1 MQVFSLGKEYNLQNL
16 NKEQERK
23 RNFCLVLYP
32 DCPEHNELITRI
44 ASNEYNFD
52 YAGICHDKD
61 ITDEGDPKKPHY
73 HFVLHLNNPCT
84 RSALAKNLGIEERLV
99 QDCKDYKGALM
110 YLVHYKNQDKAQYSN
125 DLVIGSLSDKVR
137 GLTAKPNE
145 TMACVII
152 LDLLDSIECKV
163 EWSEFMR
170 MVCARGLYSTF
181 RRDSRSFR
189 QAVYEHNSKFER

>member
-1 MQVFSLGKEYNLQNL
+1 MQVFSLGKEYNLQKL

-23 RNFCLVLYP
+23 RNFCLILYP

-73 HFVLHLNNPCT
+73 HFVVHLGNACT
-84 RSALAKNLGIEERLV
+84 RSAFAKNLGIEERLV

-110 YLVHYKNQDKAQYSN
+110 YLVHYKNQDKTQYSN
-125 DLVIGSLSDKVR
+125 ELVFGSLSEKVR
-137 GLTAKPNE
+137 ELTAKPNE
-145 TMACVII
+145 TMATLNI
-152 LDLLDSIECKV
+152 LDLLDSVNGKV
-163 EWSEFMR
+163 KKNDFLR
-170 MVCARGLYSTF
+170 MVCQHGLYSAF
-181 RRDSRSFR
+181 RRNNFYIN
-189 QAVYEHNSKFER
+189 QLIIEHNEQY

>member
-1 MQVFSLGKEYNLQNL
+1 MFSLGKEYNLQKL

-23 RNFCLVLYP
+23 RNFCLILYP

-73 HFVLHLNNPCT
+73 HFVVHLSNACT
-84 RSALAKNLGIEERLV
+84 RSAFAKNLGIEERLV

-125 DLVIGSLSDKVR
+125 ELVFGSLSEKVR
-137 GLTAKPNE
+137 ELTAKPNE
-145 TMACVII
+145 TMATLNI
-152 LDLLDSIECKV
+152 LDLLDSVNGKV
-163 EWSEFMR
+163 KKNDFLR
-170 MVCARGLYSTF
+170 MVCQHGLYSAF
-181 RRDSRSFR
+181 RRNNFYIN
-189 QAVYEHNSKFER
+189 QLIIEHNEQY